1 MKPRLLAVCLL
12 AASTLPVQADEP
24 VIGGWRKAA
33 NENETREYRFAM
45 LPKPVAKGTRFVA
58 VDWKS
63 RKLIC
68 CLTVQSA
75 EISED
80 TLRDQLKIPNS
91 RICDLVNGWSMDQA
105 PYRPR
110 IFSVTADG
118 ALKNYQFAGEPA
130 FMHGGLLLPEDSQMD
145 AKGRLFIGE
154 ARYRANFSVRA
165 LGDDDGA
172 VHVYTIKPIS
182 GGKTAKV
189 EVPFGNN

>member
-1 MKPRLLAVCLL
+1 MKLPRLAACLL
-12 AASTLPVQADEP
+12 AALTLPALADEP
-24 VIGGWRKAA
+24 VIGGWRKVA

-58 VDWKS
+58 VDWKR

-75 EISED
+75 EISEN
-80 TLRDQLKIPNS
+80 TLRDRLKIPNS
-91 RICDLVNGWSMDQA
+91 RVCDLVNDWNMDEA

-110 IFSVTADG
+110 LFIVTADA
-118 ALKNYQFAGEPA
+118 ALRNHSFAGEPP
-130 FMHGGLLLPEDSQMD
+130 FLYGGLLLPEDSRMD
-145 AKGRLFIGE
+145 AKGHLFVGE
-154 ARYRANFSVRA
+154 EQYSTSFSVRE

-172 VHVYTIKPIS
+172 VHVYAVKPLS
-182 GGKTAKV
+182 GGNTIKV